1 MDDLTQLSAVVLAK
15 MIREQACSSVEVV
28 QAFLNRIEQVNPVIN
43 AIHQVNPDKIL
54 AQAKLADKNIN
65 KKPLGKLHG
74 VPISLK
80 DAFQVKDFM
89 TCRGS
94 HLFLT
99 NKPAEKNATVVQRLL
114 DAGAIILGIT
124 NVPELLAAF
133 ETDNLIY
140 GRTNNPYDLSRT
152 PGGSS
157 GGEAA
162 LIAANGSPLGIGT
175 DAGGSIRIPAHYT
188 GICGI
193 KPTRGL
199 VPITGGIAGDAAG
212 LIAQVINFGPMS
224 CHVEDLILALDIIA
238 GPNGVDPYTIPIKL
252 ADPYQVDLSQ
262 LKIGYFTDN
271 ELVTPTSETISAVKD
286 TVKILSNKV
295 AAVTEI
301 NFLNIKLAYE
311 LAWKIFFSDGDEGAM
326 LSALFAGLPKEKI
339 SPLLQSHIKRA
350 QLMKLSVTELR
361 LHLIELDRLREQMLF
376 AMQDYDVIICPVAAT
391 PALPHGATRA
401 HKYDFSY
408 SIIFNVLNWPSTVIR
423 AGTSNEGLPMG
434 IQIVA
439 KPWCDHLTL
448 AVAYYLQK
456 ILGKLPNPL
465 LPTKK

>member
-1 MDDLTQLSAVVLAK
+1 MDDLTQYSTVVLAK
-15 MIREQACSSVEVV
+15 MIREQACSAFEVV
-28 QAFLNRIEQVNPVIN
+28 QAFLDRITEVNPKIN
-43 AIHQVNPDKIL
+43 AIHQVDPDKVL

-94 HLFLT
+94 YLFLT
-99 NKPAEKNATVVQRLL
+99 NKPATKNATVVQRLL

-140 GRTNNPYDLSRT
+140 GRTNNPYDLTKT

-162 LIAANGSPLGIGT
+162 LIAVNGSPLGIGT
-175 DAGGSIRIPAHYT
+175 DAGGSIRVPAHYT

-212 LIAQVINFGPMS
+212 LIAQLINFGPMARY
-224 CHVEDLILALDIIA
+224 VEDLILALDIIA
-238 GPNGVDPYTIPIKL
+238 GPDGVDPYAMPIKL
-252 ADPYQVDLSQ
+252 ADPNQVNLSQ
-262 LKIGYFTDN
+262 LKIGYFTEN
-271 ELVTPTSETISAVKD
+271 ELVTPTIETVNAVD
-286 TVKILSNKV
+286 NVVKTLKGKV
-295 AAVTEI
+295 ASITEI
-301 NFLNIKLAYE
+301 NFLKIKQAYQ
-311 LAWKIFFSDGDEGAM
+311 LAWEIFFADGDEGKM
-326 LSALFAGLPKEKI
+326 LADLMAGISADKI
-339 SPLLQSHIKRA
+339 SPLLKSYLKRA
-350 QLMKLSVTELR
+350 QTKKSSITELR
-361 LHLIELDRLREQMLF
+361 LHLIELDRLRAQMLQ
-376 AMQDYDVIICPVAAT
+376 AMQNYDVIICPVAAT
-391 PALPHGATRA
+391 PALPHGTSRD

-408 SIIFNVLNWPSTVIR
+408 SIVFNILNWPVTVVR
-423 AGTSNEGLPMG
+423 AGTANTDLPIG
-434 IQIVA
+434 VQIAA

-448 AVAYYLQK
+448 AVANYIQSA
-456 ILGKLPNPL
+456 LGKFPAPM
-465 LPTKK
+465 